1 MSDIKESTLDFES
14 LWNTFVTNWKWF
26 LISVISFVLLAG
38 IYLWFTPTQVNVKGK
53 IQITNINRHDN
64 PMSMGASMLNA
75 LPMGLGSSLGV
86 SGIESEK
93 EILMSTAL
101 VRHVV
106 NELNLHTEYRLCH
119 WGQRT
124 LLYQNQ
130 PVNVSVPL
138 SYLQWFDDQLPVN
151 DHQIILFISKD
162 SEGYTV
168 ETTLKKNKME
178 TQLPDQTFTRLPATI
193 KTGKGT
199 LTLTENT
206 LLSDEDRELYETG
219 YTIKVTVSAPT
230 SKAISLAEHLTIE
243 KTDMN
248 ANDMAYIIMEDES
261 VVRGIDLINHLA
273 EVFNRFTNN
282 EKNEEAQKTEE
293 FVNERLAKIDME
305 LGASDDAWENSKK
318 SFQITNPTVDAQEV
332 IEKKSIYESKMVE
345 IGTQLQLHDYL
356 SDYINNPD
364 NLFEIIPVG
373 LGIFEDTSAG
383 MDVTSST
390 SQSSL
395 IAQHNGYV
403 NQRKQ
408 LLKSMSDKAPEVQRL
423 TESIRE
429 LHPILQT
436 AMRRG
441 RQNIL
446 MKREAAQREYNK
458 YMGRVNTAP
467 KMERVLTEIGR
478 QREIKQEVYLMLL
491 QKREETAMTLANT
504 TDKCK
509 LIDDTLMVK
518 KSNHPKKSIVL
529 LAAFVLGLIFPMP
542 IFFFRLVFNSKN

>member
-1 MSDIKESTLDFES
+1 MNDIEESTLDFQS
-14 LWNTFVTNWKWF
+14 LWNTFVANWKWF
-26 LISVISFVLLAG
+26 FVSVIAFVLLAG
-38 IYLWFTPTQVNVKGK
+38 IYLWFTPTKVNVKGK
-53 IQITNINRHDN
+53 IQITDTNKQSS
-64 PMSMGASMLNA
+64 MSVGMSMLNA
-75 LPMGLGSSLGV
+75 LPMGLGNSLGA

-101 VRHVV
+101 VRQVV
-106 NELNLHTEYRLCH
+106 NELSLHTEYRLCH

-130 PVNVSVPL
+130 PVNISVPQ
-138 SYLQWFDDQLPVN
+138 SYLQWLDDQLPVN
-151 DHQIILFISKD
+151 DHQIILFISKN
-162 SEGYTV
+162 SKGYTV
-168 ETTLKKNKME
+168 ETTLKKNKEE
-178 TQLPDQTFTRLPATI
+178 TQLPDQSYTTLPATI
-193 KTGKGT
+193 KTGKGA

-206 LLSDEDRELYETG
+206 VLSDEDREQYKTG
-219 YTIKVTVSAPT
+219 YTIKVTISAPT
-230 SKAISLAEHLTIE
+230 SKAIQLADHLTIE

-248 ANDMAYIIMEDES
+248 ANDMAYIIMEDEN

-273 EVFNRFTNN
+273 VVFNRYTNDD
-282 EKNEEAQKTEE
+282 KNEEAQKTEE
-293 FVNERLAKIDME
+293 FVNERLAKIDKE

-318 SFQITNPTVDAQEV
+318 SFQITDPSVDAHE
-332 IEKKSIYESKMVE
+332 ILEKKSVYESKMVE

-356 SDYINNPD
+356 SDYINDPN

-373 LGIFEDTSAG
+373 LGIFEDSSAG
-383 MDVTSST
+383 MDVTSSP

-395 IAQHNGYV
+395 IAQHNTYV
-403 NQRKQ
+403 NQRKEF
-408 LLKSMSDKAPEVQRL
+408 LKSMSDKAPAVQRL
-423 TESIRE
+423 TDLIQE

-436 AMRRG
+436 AMKRG

-446 MKREAAQREYNK
+446 MKREVAQREYNK
-458 YMGRVNTAP
+458 YMGRVNTTP
-467 KMERVLTEIGR
+467 QMERVLTEIGR
-478 QREIKQEVYLMLL
+478 QREIKQGVYLMLL

-518 KSNHPKKSIVL
+518 NSKHPKKSIVL